1 MVDTR
6 VSWMVALWAGSMALG
21 KAANLVTLVV
31 VLTAVQMACLTDSWM
46 VGGLGSAKVELLAE

>member
-1 MVDTR
+1 
-6 VSWMVALWAGSMALG
+6 MVALWAGSMALG